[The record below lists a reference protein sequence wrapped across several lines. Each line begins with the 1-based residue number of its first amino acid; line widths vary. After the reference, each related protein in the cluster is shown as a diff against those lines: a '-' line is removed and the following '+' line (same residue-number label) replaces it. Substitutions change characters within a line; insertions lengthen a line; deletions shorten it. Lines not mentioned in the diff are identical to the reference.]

1 MKKQKIAMIVVGALA
16 VVATAAIVGAVAAN
30 ANDSHSA
37 ASSPSTPSNQAVS
50 PSPSSPAVSSPTP
63 TTTQRASTPQ
73 PIRTPITVA
82 DIWSTAAGS
91 YKGFVLNPQYLPTP
105 GSYLDKI
112 GAAGTIGEYLA
123 PSGQSIL
130 LGAAPGAFPQI
141 EAQIAATSTSVSGFG
156 PPNKVQVYQVNGG
169 GTRTGDYEVFAPGYW
184 FSMTSVL
191 FTNNQ
196 QAVAPLIQAALQ
208 AIPSD

>member
-16 VVATAAIVGAVAAN
+16 VVATAGIIGAVAAN
-30 ANDSHSA
+30 ANDSHST
-37 ASSPSTPSNQAVS
+37 ASNPSTP
-50 PSPSSPAVSSPTP
+50 PSSSTPSSPAVSPSSP

-73 PIRTPITVA
+73 PIRTPVTVA
-82 DIWSTAAGS
+82 DIWSTAGGS
-91 YKGFVLNPQYLPTP
+91 YKGFVANPQYLPTP